1 MKKYS
6 IKGLI
11 TLTLCLLNLG
21 AIAENRRSID
31 FIVKGDYVVTMN
43 DAHQI
48 IQNGAVAIESG
59 RIAAVASFPEI
70 DRQYRAEKILTGKNR
85 VVMPGLVNGHSHAAM
100 TLLRGIA
107 DDLALDEWLNKYI
120 FPVERDFVDA
130 EFVRVG
136 TELACWEMLRG
147 GTTTF
152 VDMYYYPETVAEV
165 VDTCGIRALISAT
178 VIDQKSPDANDA
190 DESLRNAVRFVSHWQ
205 NKHPRITAIFGPHA
219 NYTLS
224 ADQLRATRVE
234 ARKLGATISIHMA
247 ESMFEV
253 DFALDNYGMGS
264 VSMFDSINFFN
275 GPTIAAH
282 MVWPSEREIEILSKR
297 NVGVIYNPTSNMK
310 TSAGV
315 APIVRMLEE
324 GIAVGIGTDGA
335 ASNNDLDMWE
345 EMRIGALL
353 QKVNRM
359 DPKVLSAKTVLSM
372 ATRMGADAIGLGNS
386 IGSLEPGKRADLIQV
401 LMNDV
406 HHTPSYDI
414 TSHLVYVTDEQD
426 VDLVM
431 VDGSVVFRDGR
442 PLRIDRERVR
452 QAASLLAQTIQRKMK
467 EY

>member
-1 MKKYS
+1 MKKLS
-6 IKGLI
+6 IKRLI
-11 TLTLCLLNLG
+11 TLTLCLLNLE

-31 FIVKGDYVVTMN
+31 LIVKGDYIVTMN
-43 DAHQI
+43 DAYQI
-48 IQNGAVAIESG
+48 IQKGAVAIESG
-59 RIAAVASFPEI
+59 RIAAVAAFQEI
-70 DRQYRAEKILTGKNR
+70 DRQYRADETLMGDNR
-85 VVMPGLVNGHSHAAM
+85 VVVPGLVNGHSHAAM

-107 DDLALDEWLNKYI
+107 DDLALDEWLNRYI
-120 FPVERDFVDA
+120 FPVERAFVDP

-136 TELACWEMLRG
+136 TELACWEVLRG

-152 VDMYYYPETVAEV
+152 VDMYYHPETVAKV
-165 VDTCGIRALISAT
+165 VDSCGIRALVSAT

-190 DESLRNAVRFVSHWQ
+190 DESLRNAVRFVTKWQ
-205 NKHPRITAIFGPHA
+205 NKHPRITPIFGPHA

-224 ADQLRATRVE
+224 ADQLRATRAE

-253 DFALDNYGMGS
+253 EFARDNYGMGS
-264 VSMFDSINFFN
+264 VSMFDSINFFE

-282 MVWPSEREIEILSKR
+282 MVWPSEQEIKILSKS

-310 TSAGV
+310 TAAGV
-315 APIVRMLEE
+315 APIGRMLEE

-359 DPKVLSAKTVLSM
+359 DPKILSANTVLSM
-372 ATRMGADAIGLGNS
+372 ATRMGAEAIGLGNS
-386 IGSLEPGKRADLIQV
+386 VGSLEPGKRADLIQV

-406 HHTPSYDI
+406 HHLPTYDI

-426 VDLVM
+426 EDLVI
-431 VDGSVVFRDGR
+431 VDGSIVMKDGR
-442 PLRIDRERVR
+442 PLRIDRERIR
-452 QAASLLAQTIQRKMK
+452 HAASLLARNIQRKLK